1 MSPGARAC
9 CLAIQVRTGMFQSR
23 LVGEDEAP
31 VTANAPGVV
40 NARVDPA
47 FAHREAPERKRFG
60 DHELSLFR
68 RLDLEAPLKPR
79 PVVDQRL
86 LRQPD
91 EPRAR
96 REAQAGSRWT
106 AAGPWLR

>member
-1 MSPGARAC
+1 
-9 CLAIQVRTGMFQSR
+9 MFQSR
-23 LVGEDEAP
+23 LVGEDEARRHGER
-31 VTANAPGVV
+31 AMESL

-79 PVVDQRL
+79 AVVDQRL
-86 LRQPD
+86 LRQPE
-91 EPRAR
+91 EPRAAAR
-96 REAQAGSRWT
+96 SASRVAMA